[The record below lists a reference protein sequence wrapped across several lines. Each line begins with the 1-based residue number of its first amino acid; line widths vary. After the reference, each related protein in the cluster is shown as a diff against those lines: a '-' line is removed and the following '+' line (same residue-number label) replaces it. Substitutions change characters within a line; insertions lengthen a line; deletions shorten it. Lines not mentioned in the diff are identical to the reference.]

1 MAKKQDATIAG
12 ISDGARLTSKEAA
25 ALVDTWVLP
34 FLCDDEAIGD
44 FLLLITSIC
53 YEPDM
58 GKREAILIGI
68 ENALM
73 PYAPSVA
80 DAVRVL
86 MAKRLTVAHSL
97 IKEGGTQ

>member
-1 MAKKQDATIAG
+1 MAKKQGSIAG
-12 ISDGARLTSKEAA
+12 IDDGARLTPKEAA
-25 ALVDTWVLP
+25 ALTDSWVLP
-34 FLCDDEAIGD
+34 FLCDDETIGD

-68 ENALM
+68 ENTLM

-86 MAKRLTVAHSL
+86 MAKRLTIAHSL